1 LIIVAA
7 KLMMVNRDVFLSHVL
22 ESILAEG
29 LPEIQQK
36 WFYIQAHWRYGKDFR
51 CEIAECRLKIFAE
64 D

>member
-36 WFYIQAHWRYGKDFR
+36 WFYNTVMRGMDISD
-51 CEIAECRLKIFAE
+51 CRL
-64 D
+64 